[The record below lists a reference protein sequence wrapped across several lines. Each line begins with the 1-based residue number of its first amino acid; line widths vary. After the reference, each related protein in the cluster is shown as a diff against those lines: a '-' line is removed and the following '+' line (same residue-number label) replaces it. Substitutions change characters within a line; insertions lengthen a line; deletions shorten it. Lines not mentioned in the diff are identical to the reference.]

1 MDQRLAMRTVA
12 ERVLDGTMS
21 PGGGSADGT
30 DPGAAA
36 TATES

>member
-21 PGGGSADGT
+21 PAS
-30 DPGAAA
+30 AAA
-36 TATES
+36 GKADPQAPVGNG